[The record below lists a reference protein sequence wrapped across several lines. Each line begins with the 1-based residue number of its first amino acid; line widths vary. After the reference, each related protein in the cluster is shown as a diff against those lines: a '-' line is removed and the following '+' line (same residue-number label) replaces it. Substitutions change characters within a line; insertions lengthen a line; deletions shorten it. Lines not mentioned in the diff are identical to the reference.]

1 MVCECSTLDVVTL
14 RRAIVRLSRVAE
26 VRLKCVFH
34 KLGESVMIPIGRRS
48 IDAQTR
54 ADLNEVTARPLT
66 LHAFAD
72 CWVRTS
78 TSLDP
83 QA

>member
-1 MVCECSTLDVVTL
+1 MVCERDKVGDAMYVPLFFPTVHGERCARD
-14 RRAIVRLSRVAE
+14 
-26 VRLKCVFH
+26 CVFQERVP
-34 KLGESVMIPIGRRS
+34 KFMIPIGRRS

-72 CWVRTS
+72 CWVRTF